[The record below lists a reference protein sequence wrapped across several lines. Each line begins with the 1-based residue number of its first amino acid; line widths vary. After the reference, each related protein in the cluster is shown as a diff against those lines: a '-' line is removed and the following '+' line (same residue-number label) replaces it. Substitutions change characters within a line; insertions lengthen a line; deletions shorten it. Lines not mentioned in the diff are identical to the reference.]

1 MVQFGYDCS
10 ACKCFDTIEEFDPG
24 HGGNE
29 KRARKR
35 RDVKDRIGW
44 LRRLS
49 ASKSKDH
56 WANTILPYRS
66 PSRIPGRWPSV
77 AHRCQPHPQALPHAR
92 LRSQRGRRQEQILVL
107 LVSAEK
113 GQEGKRRDRYPQPGT
128 TILKPI
134 QCYLPEMGCS
144 DWR

>member
-1 MVQFGYDCS
+1 MEETKIAHSRGGFERIEPAGLVDCQ
-10 ACKCFDTIEEFDPG
+10 
-24 HGGNE
+24 HQ
-29 KRARKR
+29 RARNN
-35 RDVKDRIGW
+35 
-44 LRRLS
+44 
-49 ASKSKDH
+49 

-66 PSRIPGRWPSV
+66 PSGIPGRWPSV

-113 GQEGKRRDRYPQPGT
+113 GQEGKRRDRYPQQGT
-128 TILKPI
+128 TYLKPI

-144 DWR
+144 VWR